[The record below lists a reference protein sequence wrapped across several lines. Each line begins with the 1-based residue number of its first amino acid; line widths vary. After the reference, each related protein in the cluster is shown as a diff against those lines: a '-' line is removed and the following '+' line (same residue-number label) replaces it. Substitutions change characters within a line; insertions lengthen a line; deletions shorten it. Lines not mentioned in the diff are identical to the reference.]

1 MVIGGGVE
9 MRKGVAAEVSVGHG
23 DGEVERAV
31 RVKLSSG
38 QEETWVGLSGEGL
51 GLETR
56 LGHISRIA

>member
-1 MVIGGGVE
+1 